1 MKIVLSRRRVRALLI
16 SLIVLLALLQR
27 IGAACNLPVDADEP
41 VYNWAAS
48 YYAGLMARGEWA
60 AIPHYN
66 YNSEHPA
73 LFKLIYAVNLRLVG
87 YQGWPDQPAA
97 LDGTMLR
104 ARWGDPPSALSTLV
118 VNRYVSVLLG
128 TLQVLV
134 VALVNPLAGALL
146 AAHTMTVK
154 YTAEV
159 YLEALPAL
167 AVTCS
172 MLAYD
177 RARRRGEGAT
187 GGWFWLSAALL
198 GVAAAGKY
206 IYAVV
211 GLTALPFVVWQQRR
225 RPWNVLL
232 YGLLALAVFF
242 ALDPTLW
249 PDPLGRLLDSL
260 RYHQSYAR
268 GSEVARAAYP
278 WWQPLLWMGGASSW
292 HPAVFFFPFDI
303 FTFLFSLVGLP
314 FLYRRNKLLFAWYVG
329 GWLFLFLWPT
339 RWPQYTLIVTP
350 ALCFSVGAI
359 AETVSERYNIHLDAQ
374 TWERL
379 TYWLPADLWI
389 APPRWLVIAL
399 LALSALCGLSYAVV
413 RVRHALELRHWTTWS
428 VTQGSLPDN
437 RVTALALD
445 GSGRVWVGT
454 PAGLAIDEAGQ
465 FRLLRAAN
473 SPLPDNQVTVLA
485 RDAAGRMW
493 VGSESGVCAV
503 AGEAWDCYTAADMG
517 LPEARVRALAA
528 DGRGWLWVGTRAGL
542 AVWDGAAWQNAGDFN
557 RVVLS
562 LTVDTGGRVWIGTDQ
577 GLVVHDPATGA
588 WSNYTAFSSGLTANG
603 VRALAA
609 DPQGGVWVGTGGGGL
624 CHFDLAT
631 WACYS
636 TANSDIPWNTVA
648 ALAVDA
654 AGRVWVATEKPLQGG
669 GAVAVFDGADWRS
682 YTPTNSGLAHG
693 QVSAI
698 LQDGEGR
705 LWFGT
710 QFAGLSVYDESR

>member
-1 MKIVLSRRRVRALLI
+1 MRITPKRVRALLI
-16 SLIVLLALLQR
+16 ALIALLALVQR
-27 IGAACNLPVDADEP
+27 VVAASLLPVDADEP
-41 VYNWAAS
+41 VYSWAAS
-48 YYAGLMARGEWA
+48 TYAGLMARGEWA
-60 AIPHYN
+60 AIPHTTC
-66 YNSEHPA
+66 NSEHPA
-73 LFKLIYAVNLRLVG
+73 LVKLIYALGLRAVG
-87 YQGWPDQPAA
+87 YEGLPEQSAGAMPPAW
-97 LDGTMLR
+97 LG
-104 ARWGDPPSALSTLV
+104 RWGDDAAVLGVFFVDRYISAFF
-118 VNRYVSVLLG
+118 G
-128 TLQVLV
+128 MLQVLV

-146 AAHTMTVK
+146 AVHTMATK
-154 YTAEV
+154 YTAQV

-172 MLAYD
+172 VLAYD
-177 RARRRGEGAT
+177 RARRRGDGAT

-211 GLTALPFVVWQQRR
+211 GLTALPFIVWQQRR
-225 RPWNVLL
+225 KPWNVLL

-249 PDPLGRLLDSL
+249 PDPVGRLLDSL
-260 RYHQSYAR
+260 RYHQRYAQ
-268 GSEVARAAYP
+268 GAEVARYRYP
-278 WWQPLLWMGGASSW
+278 WWQPLAWMGGASSW

-389 APPRWLVIAL
+389 APPRWLVIVVL
-399 LALSALCGLSYAVV
+399 VLTALCGVSYAAYHIH
-413 RVRHALELRHWTTWS
+413 RVLELRHWTSWS

-445 GSGRVWVGT
+445 SAGRVWVGT
-454 PAGLAIDEAGQ
+454 SGGLAVYEAEQ

-473 SPLPDNQVTVLA
+473 SPLPDNQVTALA

-503 AGEAWDCYTAADMG
+503 AEEEWDCYTAADMG

-542 AVWDGAAWQNAGDFN
+542 AVWDGAAWQNAGDFD

-562 LTVDTGGRVWIGTDQ
+562 LAVDRAGRVWIGTDQ
-577 GLVVHDPATGA
+577 GLVVHDPVTGV
-588 WSNYTAFSSGLTANG
+588 WSSYTAFSSGLTANG

-609 DPQGGVWVGTGGGGL
+609 DAQGGVWVGTGGGGL

-636 TANSDIPWNTVA
+636 TANSDIPWNTIS

-682 YTPTNSGLAHG
+682 YTTINSGLAHG

-710 QFAGLSVYDESR
+710 QFAGLSVYDENR